1 MFAEYFKALGE
12 PTRLRIIK
20 LLSEKEL
27 CVCELE
33 QIMRISQPR
42 ISQHLKILKQTGLV
56 CERREGQRRICRVD
70 YDKAEALL
78 NEFRQ
83 FLYQPMQE
91 MKDFEEDYIRLGNLQ
106 RDMDDK
112 KIKN

>member
-33 QIMRISQPR
+33 QIMCISQPR

-70 YDKAEALL
+70 YDKAEKLL
-78 NEFRQ
+78 DEFRN
-83 FLYQPMQE
+83 FLYQPLQDME
-91 MKDFEEDYIRLGNLQ
+91 DFEEDYIRMGNL
-106 RDMDDK
+106 RGDLDDK
-112 KIKN
+112 Q

>member
-1 MFAEYFKALGE
+1 MFEEYFKALGE

-33 QIMRISQPR
+33 QIMCISQPR

-56 CERREGQRRICRVD
+56 CERREGQRRVCRVD
-70 YDKAEALL
+70 YEKTEALL
-78 NEFRQ
+78 EDFKR
-83 FLYQPMQE
+83 FLYRPLQAME
-91 MKDFEEDYIRLGNLQ
+91 GFEEDYNRLGNLP
-106 RDMDDK
+106 R
-112 KIKN
+112 

>member
-1 MFAEYFKALGE
+1 MFEECFKALGE

-33 QIMRISQPR
+33 QIMCISQPR

-56 CERREGQRRICRVD
+56 CERREGQRRVCRVD
-70 YDKAEALL
+70 YEKAEALMDG
-78 NEFRQ
+78 FKR
-83 FLYQPMQE
+83 FLYQPLQE
-91 MKDFEEDYIRLGNLQ
+91 MEGYEEDYARLGNLL
-106 RDMDDK
+106 R
-112 KIKN
+112 

>member
-1 MFAEYFKALGE
+1 MFEEYFKALGE

-56 CERREGQRRICRVD
+56 SERREGQRRICRVD
-70 YDKAEALL
+70 YDKAETLL
-78 NEFRQ
+78 DEFRR
-83 FLYQPMQE
+83 FLYQPLQE
-91 MKDFEEDYIRLGNLQ
+91 MKGFEEDYIRLGNL
-106 RDMDDK
+106 RGDTAD
-112 KIKN
+112 NN